1 MSDIYLEVNLHNLY
15 YNLSKI
21 RKELNQHTMIMAVV
35 KGNAY
40 GHGSIEISKALS
52 QEIDYLG
59 VGLLN
64 EGVELRTNGVKA
76 PIFLMG
82 PTDDFETVYSNNITI
97 SICSITQ
104 LEKLI
109 EWTNINKKE
118 IKFHIKVETGM
129 NRFGINYD
137 QMEKVKFLCENSS
150 YSILEGVYSHFATTY
165 KNNKKYVQKQKDKF
179 DKYIEFFNQ
188 YNNKIYYHIANSE
201 NAIDY
206 KEAHYNMVRIGN
218 ALYGPCNSKK
228 NIGLLKIAN
237 LKARVVYT
245 KKVMAGENIGYG
257 NNYKSKNEMN
267 IGIISMGF
275 YSGLGLIKKPL
286 GSKFSSVTIYYL
298 KEIYRYL
305 FKNKTVIYYK
315 GRPLDI
321 LGKPNMQYTIIDL
334 SKIKEIQ
341 ENLEVEIKV
350 SPIFVQDNIKRTY
363 ISEVKS

>member
-1 MSDIYLEVNLHNLY
+1 
-15 YNLSKI
+15 
-21 RKELNQHTMIMAVV
+21 
-35 KGNAY
+35 
-40 GHGSIEISKALS
+40 
-52 QEIDYLG
+52 
-59 VGLLN
+59 
-64 EGVELRTNGVKA
+64 
-76 PIFLMG
+76 
-82 PTDDFETVYSNNITI
+82 
-97 SICSITQ
+97 
-104 LEKLI
+104 
-109 EWTNINKKE
+109 
-118 IKFHIKVETGM
+118 
-129 NRFGINYD
+129 
-137 QMEKVKFLCENSS
+137 
-150 YSILEGVYSHFATTY
+150 
-165 KNNKKYVQKQKDKF
+165 
-179 DKYIEFFNQ
+179 
-188 YNNKIYYHIANSE
+188 
-201 NAIDY
+201 
-206 KEAHYNMVRIGN
+206 MVRIGN